1 MKEVVSSD
9 EEEESDCDSNSS
21 LYQLAAAQVPLIH
34 LNVMIL
40 MEYAEGETLR
50 NIIDDSPRY
59 LTRKMIFELFT
70 QLMNALKHIHSS
82 GLVHRD
88 IKPENIFVNKKTRR
102 L

>member
-1 MKEVVSSD
+1 M
-9 EEEESDCDSNSS
+9 
-21 LYQLAAAQVPLIH
+21 PLVH

-50 NIIDDSPRY
+50 NLIDESSKY
-59 LTRKMIFELFT
+59 LTRKMIFDLFT
-70 QLMNALKHIHSS
+70 QLMTALKHIHSS

>member
-1 MKEVVSSD
+1 M
-9 EEEESDCDSNSS
+9 
-21 LYQLAAAQVPLIH
+21 PLVH

-50 NIIDDSPRY
+50 NLIDESSEY
-59 LTRKMIFELFT
+59 LTRKMIFDLFT
-70 QLMNALKHIHSS
+70 QLMTALKHIHSS

>member
-1 MKEVVSSD
+1 M
-9 EEEESDCDSNSS
+9 
-21 LYQLAAAQVPLIH
+21 PLVH

-50 NIIDDSPRY
+50 RLIDESSKY
-59 LTRKMIFELFT
+59 LTRRMIFDLFT
-70 QLMNALKHIHSS
+70 QLMTALKHIHSS